1 MVSHEFRTPL
11 GIIDGH
17 AQRLLKRLE
26 SIEPARI
33 RKSLGTMR
41 VSVRRLVELMES
53 VLAAA
58 RLEDG
63 RIKLEAGSCAL
74 IELVTEVTS
83 SYRDLYPDREII
95 LDLDELPA
103 EIIADGK
110 LLRQVISN
118 LLSNAIKYSPD
129 RDHVWLRGFVDNCGQ
144 AVISV
149 RDEGVG
155 IPKAEQE
162 KLFDRFFRASTSV
175 GIACSGFGLHLAS
188 HLVQMH
194 GGRIDFESVEGEGT
208 NFQIRIPQDGPADDA
223 PEAETDAPNKEDNDH
238 QREAMRRLA

>member
-1 MVSHEFRTPL
+1 M
-11 GIIDGH
+11 
-17 AQRLLKRLE
+17 
-26 SIEPARI
+26 
-33 RKSLGTMR
+33 
-41 VSVRRLVELMES
+41 
-53 VLAAA
+53 
-58 RLEDG
+58 
-63 RIKLEAGSCAL
+63 
-74 IELVTEVTS
+74 
-83 SYRDLYPDREII
+83 
-95 LDLDELPA
+95 PA

-129 RDHVWLRGFVDNCGQ
+129 RDRVWLRGFVDDRGQ

-175 GIACSGFGLHLAS
+175 GIAGSGIGLHLAS

-208 NFQIRIPQDGPADDA
+208 TFYIRLPRDGPIDDGSVT
-223 PEAETDAPNKEDNDH
+223 EGDDR
-238 QREAMRRLA
+238 QREHDTRGCGPLQLSA